1 MSQPVTTRGEEERA
15 VASAGPMPPSRESP
29 SVALVYD
36 LVYPFVPG
44 GVQRRNYAIAKL
56 LVRKRDVA
64 LYGLSHWKGAAG
76 GFVPGCRYVDVGR
89 PAKLYSRSG
98 RRLVREPLLFSIR
111 LLPRLLKSREEVWDV
126 ANIPYFPLLVAG
138 LLARLR
144 GKTLV
149 ATWCE
154 FWGDLWLQYLGPVGV
169 VARWVETVALKAP
182 GRLVAISEHTKQ
194 KMVAAGAVSSRIDV
208 VPCGVDVAQI
218 RVAPAAADGAE
229 LLFVGRLISHKRAD
243 LAIDALT
250 HLGPAFT
257 HLRLD
262 IVGDGPE
269 RAKLE
274 RRVQVLGLRSR
285 VRFLGELPDQ
295 LEVYARMKAAC
306 LLVAPSS
313 REGFG
318 IVAVEAW
325 ACGLP
330 VVVCEGRDN
339 ALASLVDCPALG
351 RVVAPAAE
359 GIARACEELLAIDD
373 EGSRSERAAI
383 AERYDWE
390 RIVSRIEAIYDA
402 EWRRTEMRRRA
413 RSKGR

>member
-1 MSQPVTTRGEEERA
+1 MSRLVAGVGTAPQARRA
-15 VASAGPMPPSRESP
+15 P

-44 GVQRRNYAIAKL
+44 GVQRRNYAIAIQL
-56 LVRKRDVA
+56 ALTRDVA
-64 LYGLSHWKGAAG
+64 LYGFSHWRGAAN
-76 GFVPGCRYVDVGR
+76 GFIPGCRYVDVGP
-89 PAKLYSRSG
+89 PARLYSKSG
-98 RRLVREPLLFSIR
+98 RRLIREPLLFSIR
-111 LLPRLLKSREEVWDV
+111 LLPHLMKSQEEVWDV

-144 GKTLV
+144 RKALV

-154 FWGDLWLQYLGPVGV
+154 FWGDLWPQYLGPVGF
-169 VARWVETVALKAP
+169 VARWVETLALRTP
-182 GRLVAISEHTKQ
+182 GRLVAISEHTKK
-194 KMVAAGAVSSRIDV
+194 KMVAAGVAPERIDV

-218 RVAPAAADGAE
+218 RAAAAAKDGAE
-229 LLFVGRLISHKRAD
+229 MLFVGRLIGHKRAD

-250 HLGPAFT
+250 RLGPAFSY
-257 HLRLD
+257 LRLD

-269 RAKLE
+269 RTDLE
-274 RRVQVLGLRSR
+274 RRVQALGLQSR
-285 VRFLGELPDQ
+285 VRFLGELPEQ
-295 LEVYARMKAAC
+295 LEVYARMKAAS

-330 VVVCEGRDN
+330 VVVCEGPDN
-339 ALASLVDCPALG
+339 ALATLVECPALG

-359 GIARACEELLAIDD
+359 EIARACEELLTIDD
-373 EGSRSERAAI
+373 EGARSERAAI

-402 EWRRTEMRRRA
+402 EWRRTETLRRA
-413 RSKGR
+413 RSKRQ